1 VTAGQTV
8 VVVASN
14 GGAPEEPNDYVVP
27 DGILGSQ
34 ASDAERL
41 LKESSVEV
49 KVEIASLCP
58 RTTSSPLTRRQAK
71 RPKPEL
77 LSWQSPL
84 ADDAT
89 HSLNMLDCFLINSS
103 ARTSDLSLRL
113 SSMPRAGN
121 LISLDR
127 YLSINHGPSA
137 EHIPR
142 RGPSGTQNSIGSR
155 MIGQAYGGRHRDRD
169 RVHRRRW

>member
-27 DGILGSQ
+27 DRILGSQ

-71 RPKPEL
+71 RAEAGTVV
-77 LSWQSPL
+77 L
-84 ADDAT
+84 AVST
-89 HSLNMLDCFLINSS
+89 
-103 ARTSDLSLRL
+103 
-113 SSMPRAGN
+113 
-121 LISLDR
+121 
-127 YLSINHGPSA
+127 
-137 EHIPR
+137 
-142 RGPSGTQNSIGSR
+142 
-155 MIGQAYGGRHRDRD
+155 GG
-169 RVHRRRW
+169 

>member
-1 VTAGQTV
+1 MPFSPAPPTSSGPKDSVVATIPRPGVPVTAGQTV

-41 LKESSVEV
+41 LKESGVEV
-49 KVEIASLCP
+49 KVEITSLCP
-58 RTTSSPLTRRQAK
+58 RTPSSPLTRRQAK

-89 HSLNMLDCFLINSS
+89 HSPNMLDCFLINS
-103 ARTSDLSLRL
+103 
-113 SSMPRAGN
+113 
-121 LISLDR
+121 
-127 YLSINHGPSA
+127 
-137 EHIPR
+137 
-142 RGPSGTQNSIGSR
+142 
-155 MIGQAYGGRHRDRD
+155 
-169 RVHRRRW
+169 